1 MRAQPNF
8 STYAAFIAGFAIF
21 LWAQA
26 DDAKR
31 IGNPPSSAR
40 LAAQD
45 EARALARRAL
55 AERQACGHHD
65 TAEWL
70 DSQTMRCLRN
80 MDQPT
85 LIAGGRP

>member
-1 MRAQPNF
+1 MTARPNL
-8 STYAAFIAGFAIF
+8 STLAALLAVFAVF
-21 LWAQA
+21 FWAQA

-31 IGNPPSSAR
+31 IGNQPSDAR
-40 LAAQD
+40 LAAQG

-55 AERQACGHHD
+55 ADQQACSHKA

-80 MDQPT
+80 IDQPT

>member
-1 MRAQPNF
+1 MNAHPNV
-8 STYAAFIAGFAIF
+8 STGAALIAGFAIF

-26 DDAKR
+26 DDAQR
-31 IGNPPSSAR
+31 IGNPPSAAQ

-55 AERQACGHHD
+55 AEQQACSNTA

-70 DSQTMRCLRN
+70 DTHTMRCLRN
-80 MDQPT
+80 VDRPT
-85 LIAGGRP
+85 LIAGGHQ